1 MTLLEW
7 PAEFLLSF
15 SLFFELWMLKK
26 KHIYTKMS
34 YKGMVCV
41 AEFLQEVILISETIS
56 YKVTWRK
63 RRQESQE
70 EPISE

>member
-1 MTLLEW
+1 
-7 PAEFLLSF
+7 
-15 SLFFELWMLKK
+15 
-26 KHIYTKMS
+26 MS
-34 YKGMVCV
+34 YKGMVCI

-70 EPISE
+70 EPISEWSQVILHWLSFI